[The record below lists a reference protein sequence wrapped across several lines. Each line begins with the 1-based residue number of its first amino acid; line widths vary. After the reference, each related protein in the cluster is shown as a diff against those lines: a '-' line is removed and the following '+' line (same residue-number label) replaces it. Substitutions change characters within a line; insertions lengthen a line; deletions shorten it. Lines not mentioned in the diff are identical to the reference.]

1 MTFGKD
7 RPGGLSYN
15 GQIRAA
21 VGCGGGLHMSF
32 GLYIAGFAIL
42 IIGLAM
48 GAHLAHMPPR
58 WIAVGVVV
66 MVGIGIVK
74 GVAKTR
80 RPDPS

>member
-1 MTFGKD
+1 MD

-15 GQIRAA
+15 GQLRAA
-21 VGCGGGLHMSF
+21 VGGRGLEMSF
-32 GLYIAGFAIL
+32 GLYIGGFAIL

-48 GAHLAHMPPR
+48 GAHLAHMPGR